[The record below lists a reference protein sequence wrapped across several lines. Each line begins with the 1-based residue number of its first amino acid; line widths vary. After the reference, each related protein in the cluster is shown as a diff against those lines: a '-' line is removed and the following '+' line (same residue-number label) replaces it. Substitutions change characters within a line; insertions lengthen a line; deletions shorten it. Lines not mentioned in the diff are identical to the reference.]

1 MIANKRRIFKRII
14 SRDYFGGGGGV
25 CVLSST
31 LPAPFLVSCAPLWT
45 TFLVP
50 CLILRP
56 VFLAAL
62 PVACAAS
69 LVSCFIPPLSCCAKA
84 VKEKARVN
92 TTGHRYF
99 SFIRF
104 TSVLLMRFAGG
115 DA

>member
-1 MIANKRRIFKRII
+1 MIAKKRRIFKRII

-31 LPAPFLVSCAPLWT
+31 LPAALLVACAPLWMS
-45 TFLVP
+45 FLVR

-69 LVSCFIPPLSCCAKA
+69 LVSCFMPPLSCCAKA
-84 VKEKARVN
+84 ANEN
-92 TTGHRYF
+92 TRDNTATHRYF
-99 SFIRF
+99 SLIQF
-104 TSVLLMRFAGG
+104 TSVLEIGC
-115 DA
+115 